1 VTWLFAFFAIRT
13 VRANVLEREDTRKGE
28 MTMRS
33 MLAMLLTLGIGITA
47 AVPAALASDNAGP
60 TCYANGV
67 AYSCVQP
74 ARVTLNAGSNSGTV
88 AGPTAPAQAP
98 AFSGGDRN

>member
-1 VTWLFAFFAIRT
+1 
-13 VRANVLEREDTRKGE
+13 
-28 MTMRS
+28 MRS

-60 TCYANGV
+60 TCYVNGV

-74 ARVTLNAGSNSGTV
+74 ARVTLNTGSGSGTV
-88 AGPTAPAQAP
+88 AGPTAPDHAP
-98 AFSGGDRN
+98 MFYGGDRN